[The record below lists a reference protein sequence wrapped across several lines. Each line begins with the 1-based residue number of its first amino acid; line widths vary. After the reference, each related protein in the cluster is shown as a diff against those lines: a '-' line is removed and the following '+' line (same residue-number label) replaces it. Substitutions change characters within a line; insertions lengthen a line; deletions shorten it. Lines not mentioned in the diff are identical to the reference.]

1 MLTDILYAEI
11 NLIGIVLLLLFL
23 NNMNK
28 NSRKNTPVDQRI
40 FNGCMVIN
48 ILIFVF
54 DTGMWLFDGN
64 QIEVLRTGNY
74 IVTMLY
80 YVCNP
85 LICFWWLMYTDYKVH
100 ESRSDLLKRIRI
112 YAIPCA
118 VSTVLSMVSLYTG
131 WFFII
136 DENNN
141 YMRGP
146 YFFVMAV
153 ISLLYLIFS
162 FGMALKDVIKN
173 GWGENKSINLHLV
186 IFPIGIF
193 LATAIQIMF
202 FGVSIIWVC
211 SMLAF
216 ANIYI
221 NIQNG
226 EISTDHLTGLYN
238 RRRFDEHLKRR
249 LKVHKKGQHMF
260 AIIMDLDDFKNINDK
275 YGHLAGDNA
284 LARVAELLRNN
295 CKDSDDFVAR
305 LGGDEF
311 IIVGERT
318 DTADIQKLLD
328 RISKDVISYNNRSE
342 LDFPIK
348 LSMGYAVLEKNGTR
362 SSLLAA
368 ADRAMYRNKQERK
381 SLND

>member
-118 VSTVLSMVSLYTG
+118 VSTVLSMVSLYTS

-216 ANIYI
+216 ASIYI

-249 LKVHKKGQHMF
+249 LKVQKKGQHMF

>member
-216 ANIYI
+216 ASIYI

-249 LKVHKKGQHMF
+249 LKVQKKGQHMF

>member
-216 ANIYI
+216 ASIYI

-249 LKVHKKGQHMF
+249 LKVQKKGQHMF

-275 YGHLAGDNA
+275 YGHLTGDNA
-284 LARVAELLRNN
+284 LAKTAALLRKN
-295 CKDSDDFVAR
+295 CKGSDDFLAR

-311 IIVGERT
+311 IIVGERN

>member
-216 ANIYI
+216 ASIYI

-260 AIIMDLDDFKNINDK
+260 AIIMDIDDFKNVNDK
-275 YGHLAGDNA
+275 YGHLAGDKA
-284 LARVAELLRNN
+284 LVKIAELLRKN
-295 CKDSDDFVAR
+295 CKGTDDFVAR

>member
-216 ANIYI
+216 ASIYI

-249 LKVHKKGQHMF
+249 LKVQKKGQHMF

-342 LDFPIK
+342 LDFSIK

>member
-216 ANIYI
+216 ASIYI

-249 LKVHKKGQHMF
+249 LKAQKKGQHMF

-275 YGHLAGDNA
+275 YGHLTGDNA
-284 LARVAELLRNN
+284 LAKTAALLRKN
-295 CKDSDDFVAR
+295 CKGSDDFLAR

-311 IIVGERT
+311 IIVGERN

>member
-118 VSTVLSMVSLYTG
+118 VSTVLSIISLYTG

-136 DENNN
+136 DGNNN
-141 YMRGP
+141 YSRGP
-146 YFFVMAV
+146 FFVVMAA
-153 ISLLYLIFS
+153 ISLLYLMFS
-162 FGMALKDVIKN
+162 FGISLKDVIKN
-173 GWGENKSINLHLV
+173 GWGENKSINIHLV
-186 IFPIGIF
+186 IFPVGIL
-193 LATAIQIMF
+193 LATVIQIMF

-211 SMLAF
+211 SMMAF
-216 ANIYI
+216 ASIYI

-249 LKVHKKGQHMF
+249 LKVQKKGQHMF

-284 LARVAELLRNN
+284 LKKIADLLRKN
-295 CKDSDDFVAR
+295 CKGSDDFVAR

-311 IIVGERT
+311 VIVGERS
-318 DTADIQKLLD
+318 DIADIQKLLD
-328 RISKDVISYNNRSE
+328 RISQDINSYNKKCE

>member
-216 ANIYI
+216 ASIYI

-249 LKVHKKGQHMF
+249 LKVQKKGQHMF

-311 IIVGERT
+311 IIVGEST

>member
-1 MLTDILYAEI
+1 MTDILYAEI

-216 ANIYI
+216 ASIYI

-249 LKVHKKGQHMF
+249 LKVQKKGQHMF

>member
-1 MLTDILYAEI
+1 
-11 NLIGIVLLLLFL
+11 
-23 NNMNK
+23 
-28 NSRKNTPVDQRI
+28 
-40 FNGCMVIN
+40 
-48 ILIFVF
+48 
-54 DTGMWLFDGN
+54 MWLFDGN

-216 ANIYI
+216 ASIYI

-249 LKVHKKGQHMF
+249 LKVQKKGQHMF

>member
-85 LICFWWLMYTDYKVH
+85 LICFWWLMYTDYKVY

-216 ANIYI
+216 ASIYI

-249 LKVHKKGQHMF
+249 LKVQKKGQHMF

>member
-11 NLIGIVLLLLFL
+11 NVIGIVLLTLFL
-23 NNMNK
+23 KSMNK
-28 NSRKNTPVDQRI
+28 SIRKTTPIDQRI
-40 FNGCMVIN
+40 FNGCMLIN
-48 ILIFVF
+48 VLIFIF
-54 DTGMWLFDGN
+54 DTGMWLFDGS

-85 LICFWWLMYTDYKVH
+85 LICFWWLMYTDYKVY
-100 ESRSDLLKRIRI
+100 ESRRGLKKRSRI
-112 YAIPCA
+112 YLIPCA
-118 VSTVLSMVSLYTG
+118 VCAVLSIMSLFTG

-141 YMRGP
+141 YSRGP
-146 YFFVMAV
+146 LFVIMAV
-153 ISLLYLIFS
+153 VSLLYLASSLGIS
-162 FGMALKDVIKN
+162 LRDVIKN
-173 GWGENKSINLHLV
+173 GWSENKSINIHLLV
-186 IFPIGIF
+186 FPVGII
-193 LATAIQIMF
+193 LATAIQIIF

-216 ANIYI
+216 SSMYI

-226 EISTDHLTGLYN
+226 EISTDHQTGLYN
-238 RRRFDEHLKRR
+238 RRRFDEHIGRR
-249 LKVHKKGQHMF
+249 LKRNKKGNNVF
-260 AIIMDLDDFKNINDK
+260 AIIMDIDDFKNVNDK
-275 YGHLAGDNA
+275 YGHLAGDKA
-284 LARVAELLRNN
+284 LVKIAELLRKN
-295 CKDSDDFVAR
+295 CKGTDDFVAR

-348 LSMGYAVLEKNGTR
+348 LSMGYAVLEKDGTR
-362 SSLLAA
+362 SSLLTA

>member
-85 LICFWWLMYTDYKVH
+85 LICFWWLMYTDYKVY
-100 ESRSDLLKRIRI
+100 ESRSGLLKRIRI

-216 ANIYI
+216 ASIYI

-249 LKVHKKGQHMF
+249 LKVQKKGQHMF

-348 LSMGYAVLEKNGTR
+348 LSMGYAVLEKDGTR

-381 SLND
+381 SLNN

>member
-249 LKVHKKGQHMF
+249 LKVQKKGQHMF